1 MKKRLM
7 VSGIFLTLGFWVM
20 IQPGF
25 GTVISSTE
33 LIAGGQAY
41 LIDQQAANGS
51 WTDDY
56 QEEPVPT
63 TAIALAALMETGVSK
78 DHVAVKKAV
87 DYLLSK
93 FNGAYFVG
101 DTTWTYTYTNG
112 AAIMALSMYAP
123 ENPITRTIVMS
134 ATQTL
139 LSSQYLNPSSDSHGG
154 WYYLVSPSS
163 NADLSNTQFAAMGLY
178 YAGQYLGA
186 IQDAEEESWQDALYA
201 FLQKDYN
208 STTGASGYRPGS
220 NSAIPAMTG
229 ASLWCMTLIG
239 RETDPIAVGSTISG
253 SVTPGNVGW
262 FENNYVWDN
271 PSGAPQYYYLYAW
284 AKALTAA
291 IGTEN
296 KVGEHDWVDDM
307 VSTLAN
313 KAVAVARKDGE
324 TMYYWPG
331 GSNSLD
337 GGNIIATSWAMMSM
351 AFADINVESP
361 EKRVSDV
368 PEAEGEIDY
377 PIRGLLTLK
386 TEGGVTITGAKR
398 GLADLFRWKGKTTL
412 ILPVGA
418 VEFVLHHVPVGGR
431 AKLTIKLPRDA
442 VRNDVADSFVDENGD
457 PKPYLNWFKIQN
469 GAWKGVT
476 PIEVDPEAETIT
488 VWLTDGGPE
497 DADGIANG
505 EIVDPGAPG
514 ITDGP
519 LVEEAVAGE
528 AAEPAQAESSDSICF
543 IEALGN

>member
-1 MKKRLM
+1 MKKSRLM
-7 VSGIFLTLGFWVM
+7 ALVCFLILGFLTAAQTGFC
-20 IQPGF
+20 
-25 GTVISSTE
+25 TVISSTD

-56 QEEPVPT
+56 QGATNAT
-63 TAIALAALMETGVSK
+63 TAIALTALMETGLSK
-78 DHVAVKKAV
+78 DHEAIVKGV
-87 DYLLSK
+87 NYLVSQ
-93 FNGAYFVG
+93 FNGSYFPSSSSSH
-101 DTTWTYTYTNG
+101 YTYTNG
-112 AAIMALSMYAP
+112 AVIMALSMFAP
-123 ENPITRTIVMS
+123 ESAVTRTIVMS

-139 LSSQYLNPSSDSHGG
+139 LGNQYDNPAHSGHGG
-154 WYYLVSPSS
+154 WYYYNSPSS
-163 NADLSNTQFAAMGLY
+163 SADLSNTQFAAMGLY
-178 YAGQYLGA
+178 YANQYLGA
-186 IQDAEEESWQDALYA
+186 IQDAEEESWKDALYTY
-201 FLQKDYN
+201 LQNDYN

-220 NSAIPAMTG
+220 SSYIPAMTG
-229 ASLWCMTLIG
+229 ASLWCMSLIG
-239 RETDPIAVGSTISG
+239 RETDPIAIGGVVSG
-253 SVTPGNVGW
+253 SETPGNVGW

-296 KVGEHDWVDDM
+296 MVGTHNWVEDM
-307 VSTLAN
+307 IGVLAN
-313 KAVAVARKDGE
+313 KAVAVARKDG
-324 TMYYWPG
+324 TQVYYWPG
-331 GSNSLD
+331 RGSSLD

-351 AFADINVESP
+351 AFADISVESP

-368 PEAEGEIDY
+368 PEAEGVIDY

-386 TEGGVTITGAKR
+386 TEGGITITGAKR
-398 GLADLFRWKGKTTL
+398 RLAELFRWKGKTTL
-412 ILPVGA
+412 KLPVGA
-418 VEFVLHHVPVGGR
+418 VEFVLHHVPVGGQ

-469 GAWKGVT
+469 GEWKGVT
-476 PIEVDPEAETIT
+476 PIVVDPAAETIT

-497 DADGIANG
+497 DADGLANG

-519 LVEEAVAGE
+519 LAAV
-528 AAEPAQAESSDSICF
+528 AESSDPVQYRTDNSSSPCF
-543 IEALGN
+543 IEALKN